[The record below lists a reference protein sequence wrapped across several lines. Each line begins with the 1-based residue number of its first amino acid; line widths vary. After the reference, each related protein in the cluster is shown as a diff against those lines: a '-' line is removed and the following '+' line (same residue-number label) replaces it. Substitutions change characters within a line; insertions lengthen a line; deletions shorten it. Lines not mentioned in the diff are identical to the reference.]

1 MKYHILAALL
11 FVNAFSAFS
20 KGIKI
25 KGELSNASEYQ
36 YVYLYQYLGGEFLK
50 YDSTTLKEGKFLFK
64 YKNGLPRG
72 FYRLGVNDKLSFKL
86 IMGQENMSIRT
97 DVNDITNS
105 INIKGSKEY
114 PLFEQYQTHFN
125 NYNSELKKINQQ
137 ADKLNIFKLNKPEM
151 YKSRIKILGKQ
162 LDSLNETSNQFFLTL
177 SKNDDG
183 SFMAKIGAFLY
194 TPDNTTKENFFT
206 NIDLTDGEMLRG
218 DMLQEKVHIYLKQFI
233 EKEKWKDETDKI
245 LDLAKVGSKS
255 REVIYSGLVNIY
267 RNVEEDY
274 ARKLAK
280 TYCSEYPQSA
290 IAKKVLASLPK
301 GQPEVGEVAPEIT
314 LPDLDGNMVS
324 LSSTRGKVVLLD
336 FWASWCAPCRK
347 SNPEILKIYQK
358 FKDDGF
364 TVFGV
369 SLDNRKVM
377 WEKAIK
383 KQKLTWIN
391 VSDLKGRQN
400 AAARLYKIFKTPAT
414 FLLDEKGVI
423 VAKNLHKE
431 ELGEKIE
438 SLLKK

>member
-1 MKYHILAALL
+1 
-11 FVNAFSAFS
+11 
-20 KGIKI
+20 
-25 KGELSNASEYQ
+25 
-36 YVYLYQYLGGEFLK
+36 
-50 YDSTTLKEGKFLFK
+50 
-64 YKNGLPRG
+64 
-72 FYRLGVNDKLSFKL
+72 
-86 IMGQENMSIRT
+86 
-97 DVNDITNS
+97 
-105 INIKGSKEY
+105 
-114 PLFEQYQTHFN
+114 
-125 NYNSELKKINQQ
+125 
-137 ADKLNIFKLNKPEM
+137 
-151 YKSRIKILGKQ
+151 
-162 LDSLNETSNQFFLTL
+162 
-177 SKNDDG
+177 
-183 SFMAKIGAFLY
+183 
-194 TPDNTTKENFFT
+194 
-206 NIDLTDGEMLRG
+206 
-218 DMLQEKVHIYLKQFI
+218 
-233 EKEKWKDETDKI
+233 
-245 LDLAKVGSKS
+245 
-255 REVIYSGLVNIY
+255 VNIY
-267 RNVEEDY
+267 RNVDEDY

-314 LPDLDGNMVS
+314 LPDLDGKMVS

-347 SNPEILKIYQK
+347 TNPEIVKIYQK

-423 VAKNLHKE
+423 VAKNLHAD

>member
-11 FVNAFSAFS
+11 FINAFSAFS

-36 YVYLYQYLGGEFLK
+36 YVYLYQYLGSEFLK
-50 YDSTTLKEGKFLFK
+50 YDSTALKEGKFLFK
-64 YKNGLPRG
+64 YKNRLPRG
-72 FYRLGVNDKLSFKL
+72 FYRLGVSDKLSFKL
-86 IMGQENMSIRT
+86 IIGQENMSIRA
-97 DVNDITNS
+97 DVKDISNS
-105 INIKGSKEY
+105 INITGSKEY
-114 PLFEQYQTHFN
+114 PLYEQYQTHFD

-137 ADKLNIFKLNKPEM
+137 VDKLNIFKLNKPEL
-151 YKSRIKILGKQ
+151 YKSRMKILDKQ
-162 LDSLNETSNQFFLTL
+162 LDSLNEMLNQFFLTL

-183 SFMAKIGAFLY
+183 LFMSKTGAFLY
-194 TPDNTTKENFFT
+194 TPDNTTKEIFFT
-206 NIDLTDGEMLRG
+206 NIDLTDEELLRG
-218 DMLQEKVHIYLKQFI
+218 DMLQQKVDVYLVQFI
-233 EKEKWKDETDKI
+233 EKEKWKDETDNI
-245 LDLAKVGSKS
+245 LNLAKGGSKS
-255 REVIYSGLVNIY
+255 REAIYSGLVNIY

-280 TYCSEYPQSA
+280 TYCSEYPKSA

-314 LPDLDGNMVS
+314 LPDLDGKMVS

-347 SNPEILKIYQK
+347 SNPEIVKIYQK
-358 FKDDGF
+358 FKDKGF